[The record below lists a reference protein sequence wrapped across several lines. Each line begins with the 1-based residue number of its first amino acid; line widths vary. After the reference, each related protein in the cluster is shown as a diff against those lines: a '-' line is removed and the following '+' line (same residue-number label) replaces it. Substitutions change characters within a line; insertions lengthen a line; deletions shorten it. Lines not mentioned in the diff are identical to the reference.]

1 MFPPGLARMAG
12 LGLALVV
19 AAPGPAA
26 AANSAPTAKA
36 TASAIGPPTI
46 HWAYRPIARP
56 APPSVRNSRWPLADL
71 DRFILASIEQA
82 GLRPAQEADP
92 AVLAR
97 RIYQDLTGLPPTPE
111 ELHSFV
117 EAARRQR
124 QAATAALAD
133 RLLASPQFGEHWGRH
148 WLDVVRF
155 GESVTLR
162 GFVFHEAWRYRD
174 YVIDA
179 FNEDRPFD
187 EFAREQIAG
196 DLLPSSAQPLAV
208 RQRRLIAT
216 TFLALGNTNLEE
228 QDKNQLDLDVVD
240 EQLDTLGKA
249 FLGQTLGCARCHDHK
264 FDPIPTRDY
273 YAMAGILR
281 NARLLKHAN
290 VSEWLETPL
299 PLSPDE
305 EAALQRHETQL
316 AALESELKSARD
328 AVKAQTTPGSSRATL
343 PEIVA
348 PSDLPGLVVDSS
360 RARAVG
366 DWKHSTYSG
375 RYVGDGY
382 WHDQNVGKGTKTLS
396 FAPEHLPAGRHEV
409 RLAFVPSDNRA
420 TNVPVTIFHADG
432 ETRVTVNQQL
442 SPDVDGRFSTLGR
455 FRFESNG
462 FANVLVG
469 TDGTRGYVTADA
481 VQFLPLDGAAAVL
494 TAETSKPSA
503 RATLAKRPDAS
514 DTSAPSAGPSS
525 LDARIA
531 SLESRLREA
540 RASRPRRPMVMTVRE
555 AEKPGDG
562 TIQVRGSAQT
572 PGAIVPRGFLSAA
585 SRNTAA
591 PAFST
596 AQSGRRELAD
606 WLTAPDQPLTTRV
619 YVNRVWGWLMGEG
632 LVRSVDNFGTTGD
645 APTHPALLDYLA
657 SRFVADGWSTKRL
670 IREIMLSS
678 TYQLAAGTSAA
689 DPDNRLLSHASRKRL
704 TAEQLRDAML
714 AVSGSL
720 DLTPPRGPTF
730 PRERTADY
738 GFVADSNH
746 RSVYL
751 PVFRNALPEIFE
763 AFDFAPTSMVTGRRP
778 SSIVPTQA
786 LFLMNH
792 PFVREQALRAA
803 RRLLAA
809 QSSALSDAERLQRAW
824 QLTLG
829 RKATASELALA
840 RKHLRVVEGGDAE
853 AGWTEVF
860 HALFAHAEFRCLD

>member
-1 MFPPGLARMAG
+1 MFHPGVARFAR
-12 LGLALVV
+12 LSLALLIV
-19 AAPGPAA
+19 AAPAQLTAATNSDPKALTSPNVPAH
-26 AANSAPTAKA
+26 
-36 TASAIGPPTI
+36 G
-46 HWAYRPIARP
+46 HWAYQPIAKPTFP
-56 APPSVRNSRWPLADL
+56 AVRNARWLQSDL
-71 DRFILASIEQA
+71 DRFILASIEEA
-82 GLRPAQEADP
+82 GLRPAQDAEP
-92 AVLAR
+92 QVLAR

-111 ELHSFV
+111 ELNEFIS
-117 EAARRQR
+117 AARRNR
-124 QAATAALAD
+124 AHAVAGLVD
-133 RLLASPQFGEHWGRH
+133 RLLASPRFGEHWGRH

-162 GFVFHEAWRYRD
+162 GFIFHEAWRYRD

-196 DLLPSSAQPLAV
+196 DLLPSAEQPLAV

-299 PLSPDE
+299 PLSPEE
-305 EAALQRHETQL
+305 EATFRRHESEL
-316 AALESELKSARD
+316 AALEAELKSTRDALKARD
-328 AVKAQTTPGSSRATL
+328 GSGSSESQR
-343 PEIVA
+343 PGIVA
-348 PSDLPGLVVDSS
+348 PSELPGLVVDSS

-382 WHDQNVGKGTKTLS
+382 WHDQNQGKGTKTLS
-396 FAPEHLPAGRHEV
+396 FAPEHLAAGHHEV

-432 ETRVTVNQQL
+432 ETRVLVNQQL
-442 SPDVDGRFSTLGR
+442 PPEFDGRFATLGR
-455 FRFESNG
+455 YRFEANG

-469 TDGTRGYVTADA
+469 TEDTRGYVTADA
-481 VQFLPLDGAAAVL
+481 VQFLPLDGAAGRIA
-494 TAETSKPSA
+494 AGQ
-503 RATLAKRPDAS
+503 LAKQ
-514 DTSAPSAGPSS
+514 TSAPKVAPPADRSAPAPEQG
-525 LDARIA
+525 RIA
-531 SLESRLREA
+531 ALETRLREM
-540 RASRPRRPMVMTVRE
+540 RAAGPHRPMVMTVRE
-555 AEKPGDG
+555 TETPGDG

-572 PGAIVPRGFLSAA
+572 PGALVPRGFLSV
-585 SRNTAA
+585 TAKDA
-591 PAFST
+591 MSPVIPAR
-596 AQSGRRELAD
+596 QSGRRELAD
-606 WLTAPDQPLTTRV
+606 WLTDPRQPLTARV
-619 YVNRVWGWLMGEG
+619 YVNRVWGWLLGAG

-645 APTHPALLDYLA
+645 TPTHPALLDHLA
-657 SRFVADGWSTKRL
+657 SRFVAEGWSTKRL
-670 IREIMLSS
+670 IREIMLSR
-678 TYQLAAGTSAA
+678 TYQMAGGQSAK
-689 DPDNRLLSHASRKRL
+689 DPDNRRLSHAIRKRL

-714 AVSGSL
+714 FVSGSL

-738 GFVADSNH
+738 GFIADSNQ

-763 AFDFAPTSMVTGRRP
+763 AFDFAPTSMVTGHRAT
-778 SSIVPTQA
+778 SIVPTQA

-792 PFVREQALRAA
+792 PLVRGQAARAA

-809 QSSALSDAERLQRAW
+809 RSPASSESDAERLQRAW

-829 RKATASELALA
+829 RRPTSTEIALT
-840 RKHLRVVEGGDAE
+840 RQHLTSGEAGDAE
-853 AGWTEVF
+853 AGWTEIF
-860 HALFAHAEFRCLD
+860 HALFSHAEFRSFE